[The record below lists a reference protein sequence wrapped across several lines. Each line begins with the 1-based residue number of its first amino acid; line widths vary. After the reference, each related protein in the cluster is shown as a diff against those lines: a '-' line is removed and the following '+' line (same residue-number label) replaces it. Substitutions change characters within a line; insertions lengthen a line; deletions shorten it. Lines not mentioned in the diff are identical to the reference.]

1 MNELSLKF
9 DNELICIIIY
19 KVPEW
24 CFESYNENEMNKANF
39 CDK

>member
-1 MNELSLKF
+1 MNELGLKF
-9 DNELICIIIY
+9 DNELIFIIIY
-19 KVPEW
+19 KVLEW

>member
-1 MNELSLKF
+1 MNELGLKF
-9 DNELICIIIY
+9 DNELICIIY
-19 KVPEW
+19 KVSEW